1 MVSKVQNED
10 KQALSDR
17 FSDVVQYLNRRLN
30 GDRVDEWERSALT
43 IPQIKTLLL
52 LQEMGPSRM
61 GVISLHLGR
70 ALSATTTVVDRLVA
84 RGLVDRGS
92 DPADRRVVICRLSET
107 GEQVTEQFWGIARE
121 RLDAVV
127 DLIEVDDLEIAVRGL
142 EILRVVAGVRWLLVE
157 AEVPV
162 RHYRTHAPQRQV
174 QVEQRELS
182 RLRRSVRAAYCL
194 DVAGQVH
201 WWFLLVALSRCFLH
215 IQRRPPLLSRGKHAV
230 KPGIRVTRTAGT
242 RRTRPSPLALTTH
255 THRLHFLWSRGPLSS
270 YSCAGS
276 SRAVALHVASAGP
289 SQIG

>member
-52 LQEMGPSRM
+52 LHEMGPSRM

-127 DLIEVDDLEIAVRGL
+127 DLIEVEDLEIAVRGL
-142 EILRVVAGVRWLLVE
+142 EILRA
-157 AEVPV
+157 AEQSMASGSQ
-162 RHYRTHAPQRQV
+162 TT
-174 QVEQRELS
+174 EQ
-182 RLRRSVRAAYCL
+182 
-194 DVAGQVH
+194 
-201 WWFLLVALSRCFLH
+201 
-215 IQRRPPLLSRGKHAV
+215 
-230 KPGIRVTRTAGT
+230 
-242 RRTRPSPLALTTH
+242 
-255 THRLHFLWSRGPLSS
+255 
-270 YSCAGS
+270 
-276 SRAVALHVASAGP
+276 
-289 SQIG
+289 